1 MYLLTP
7 VNTSHR
13 GDNMQSNKTCPILE
27 QYLAYLLTI
36 KGRSQNT
43 ILEYRMD
50 LLQFFRYVAVQRGI
64 TVACFQFADA
74 DFIHSIQLKD
84 MYGFIAYHQ
93 EILHNSP
100 GTRCRKI
107 VLIRQFWKY
116 LKFKAHIIDNNIAEE
131 LETPK
136 LPKRIVGCMTLE
148 ESVRLLI
155 ESSSSSVR
163 DNCII
168 TIFLNCAL
176 RLSELAALNV
186 EQVNSDVLTVIGK
199 GNKERKIY
207 MTPAVKQALSK
218 WLPIRQLMSVD
229 TNALFISRNH
239 QRLTTRF
246 NQNVVKNH
254 IVASGINPEGLSTHK
269 LRHTSA
275 TLMYKYGHVDIRS
288 LQQILGHESIATTEI
303 YTHVDDNQLHAA
315 VNANPLAMMFN

>member
-1 MYLLTP
+1 
-7 VNTSHR
+7 
-13 GDNMQSNKTCPILE
+13 MQSDKTCPLLE
-27 QYLAYLLTI
+27 QYLAYLITI
-36 KGRSQNT
+36 KGRSKNT
-43 ILEYRMD
+43 ILEYRLD
-50 LLQFFRYVAVQRGI
+50 LLQFFKYVAETRNIQVNGF
-64 TVACFQFADA
+64 CFASL
-74 DFIHSIQLKD
+74 DFIKSIQLCD

-93 EILHNSP
+93 EKLQSSA

-107 VLIRQFWKY
+107 ISIRQFWKY
-116 LKFKAHIIDNNIAEE
+116 LKTKAHLLDNNISEE

-136 LPKRIVGCMTLE
+136 LPKRIVRCLTLE

-155 ESSSSSVR
+155 EAKSSSVR
-163 DNCII
+163 DNCIL

-176 RLSELAALNV
+176 RLSELASLNIS
-186 EQVNSDVLTVIGK
+186 QIDSDILTVIGK
-199 GNKERKIY
+199 GNKERRIY
-207 MTPAVKQALSK
+207 LTPAVKQSLSQ
-218 WLPIRQLMSVD
+218 WLPVRQSMDVN

-239 QRLTTRF
+239 KRLTTRSI
-246 NQNVVKNH
+246 QNVVKKH
-254 IVASGINPEGLSTHK
+254 IIAANINPEGLSTHK

>member
-1 MYLLTP
+1 
-7 VNTSHR
+7 
-13 GDNMQSNKTCPILE
+13 
-27 QYLAYLLTI
+27 
-36 KGRSQNT
+36 
-43 ILEYRMD
+43 MD
-50 LLQFFRYVAVQRGI
+50 LLQFFRYVAAQHGI
-64 TVACFQFADA
+64 TETSFQFADA
-74 DFIHSIQLKD
+74 DFIRSMQLTD
-84 MYGFIAYHQ
+84 IYGFIAYHQ
-93 EILHNSP
+93 EQLHNSP

-107 VLIRQFWKY
+107 VSIRQFWKC
-116 LKFKAHIIDNNIAEE
+116 LKLKAHIIDNNIAEG

-136 LPKRIVGCMTLE
+136 LPKRIVRCMTLE

-155 ESSSSSVR
+155 ETSSSSAR

-186 EQVNSDVLTVIGK
+186 EQVESDVLTVIGK

-207 MTPAVKQALSK
+207 MAPAVKQALSK
-218 WLPIRQLMSVD
+218 WLPIRCSINVD
-229 TNALFISRNH
+229 TNALFISRNRR
-239 QRLTTRF
+239 RLTTRSI
-246 NQNVVKNH
+246 QNVVKKH
-254 IVASGINPEGLSTHK
+254 ILASGINPEGLSTHK

-315 VNANPLAMMFN
+315 VNANPLAMMFS

>member
-1 MYLLTP
+1 
-7 VNTSHR
+7 
-13 GDNMQSNKTCPILE
+13 MQSDKTGPILE

-43 ILEYRMD
+43 VLEYRVD
-50 LLQFFRYVAVQRGI
+50 LLQFFRYVANQRNI
-64 TVACFQFADA
+64 AETDFQFADA
-74 DFIHSIQLKD
+74 DFIRSIQLSD

-93 EILHNSP
+93 QTLHNSP

-107 VLIRQFWKY
+107 VSIRQFWKY
-116 LKFKAHIIDNNIAEE
+116 LKSKAHVIDNNIAEE

-136 LPKRIVGCMTLE
+136 LPKRIVRCMTLE

-155 ESSSSSVR
+155 EANNSSIR

-176 RLSELAALNV
+176 RLSELATLNV
-186 EQVNSDVLTVIGK
+186 DQVDNDVLTVIGK

-207 MTPAVKQALSK
+207 LTPAVKQSLSK
-218 WLPIRQLMSVD
+218 WLPVRRAMDVH

-239 QRLTTRF
+239 QRLTGRSI
-246 NQNVVKNH
+246 QNVVKKH
-254 IVASGINPEGLSTHK
+254 IVASGINSEGLSSHK

>member
-1 MYLLTP
+1 
-7 VNTSHR
+7 
-13 GDNMQSNKTCPILE
+13 MQSDKICPILE

-50 LLQFFRYVAVQRGI
+50 LLQFFRYVANQRSISETG
-64 TVACFQFADA
+64 FQFADV
-74 DFIHSIQLKD
+74 DFIRSIQLSD

-93 EILHNSP
+93 ETLHNSP

-107 VLIRQFWKY
+107 VSIRQFWKY
-116 LKFKAHIIDNNIAEE
+116 LKLKAHIIDNNISEE

-136 LPKRIVGCMTLE
+136 LPKRIVRCMTLE

-155 ESSSSSVR
+155 EASSSSVR

-186 EQVNSDVLTVIGK
+186 EQVDSDALTVIGK

-207 MTPAVKQALSK
+207 LTPAVKQSLSK
-218 WLPIRQLMSVD
+218 WLPIRHAMGVD
-229 TNALFISRNH
+229 TKALFISRNH
-239 QRLTTRF
+239 HRLTTRSI
-246 NQNVVKNH
+246 QNVVKKH
-254 IVASGINPEGLSTHK
+254 IAASGINPEGLSIHK

>member
-1 MYLLTP
+1 
-7 VNTSHR
+7 
-13 GDNMQSNKTCPILE
+13 MQSDKTCPILE
-27 QYLAYLLTI
+27 QYLSYLITI

-50 LLQFFRYVAVQRGI
+50 LLQFFHYLADQRGI
-64 TVACFQFADA
+64 AEASFKFADA
-74 DFIHSIQLKD
+74 DFIRSIQLTD
-84 MYGFIAYHQ
+84 MYSFIAYHQ
-93 EILHNSP
+93 ETLHNSP

-107 VLIRQFWKY
+107 VSIRQFWKY
-116 LKFKAHIIDNNIAEE
+116 LKFKAHIINNNISEE

-136 LPKRIVGCMTLE
+136 LPKRIVRCMTLE

-155 ESSSSSVR
+155 ESSSSSTR

-186 EQVNSDVLTVIGK
+186 EQVHSDVLPVIGK
-199 GNKERKIY
+199 GNNERQIY

-218 WLPIRQLMSVD
+218 WLPIRQTMNVD

-239 QRLTTRF
+239 QRLTTRSV
-246 NQNVVKNH
+246 QNVVKKH
-254 IVASGINPEGLSTHK
+254 IMASGINPDGLSTHK

>member
-1 MYLLTP
+1 
-7 VNTSHR
+7 
-13 GDNMQSNKTCPILE
+13 MQSDKTCPILE

-50 LLQFFRYVAVQRGI
+50 LLQFFRYIADQRKNTEIG
-64 TVACFQFADA
+64 FEFADA
-74 DFIHSIQLKD
+74 DFIRSIQLSD

-93 EILHNSP
+93 ESLYNSA

-107 VLIRQFWKY
+107 VSIRQFWKY
-116 LKFKAHIIDNNIAEE
+116 LKSKAHIIDNNIAEE

-136 LPKRIVGCMTLE
+136 LPKRIVRCMTLE

-176 RLSELAALNV
+176 RLSELAMLNV
-186 EQVNSDVLTVIGK
+186 EQVDSDVLTVIGK

-218 WLPIRQLMSVD
+218 WLPIRQMMQVD

-239 QRLTTRF
+239 NRLTTRSI
-246 NQNVVKNH
+246 QNIVKKH
-254 IVASGINPEGLSTHK
+254 IVASGIDPIGLSTHK
-269 LRHTSA
+269 LRHTAA

-303 YTHVDDNQLHAA
+303 YTHVDDNQLHSA

>member
-1 MYLLTP
+1 
-7 VNTSHR
+7 
-13 GDNMQSNKTCPILE
+13 MQNDKSCPLVE
-27 QYLAYLLTI
+27 QYLAYLVTI
-36 KGRSQNT
+36 KGRSKNT
-43 ILEYRMD
+43 VLEYRLD
-50 LLQFFRYVAVQRGI
+50 LLQFFRYICEVRSI
-64 TVACFQFADA
+64 KFSDYSFANI
-74 DFIHSIQLKD
+74 DFIRSVNLSD
-84 MYGFIAYHQ
+84 MYAFISYHQ
-93 EILHNSP
+93 NTQNSSA

-107 VLIRQFWKY
+107 ISIRQFWKF
-116 LKFKAHIIDNNIAEE
+116 LKTKAHLLDNNIAEE

-136 LPKRIVGCMTLE
+136 LPKRIVRCLTLE

-155 ESSSSSVR
+155 VTKSSSAR

-176 RLSELAALNV
+176 RLSELATLNIN
-186 EQVNSDVLTVIGK
+186 QVDSDILTVIGK

-207 MTPAVKQALSK
+207 ITPAVKQALSV
-218 WLPIRQLMSVD
+218 WLSIRKTIDVS

-239 QRLTTRF
+239 QRLTTRSI
-246 NQNVVKNH
+246 QNVVKKY
-254 IVASGINPEGLSTHK
+254 IIAAGIDPEGLSTHK

-303 YTHVDDNQLHAA
+303 YTHVDDNQLKAA